1 MDFGGGL
8 RASNGGS
15 DGFLAKF
22 SGSSGSHIWSR
33 MVGGPGN
40 EDLAGVAV
48 DASGNGVFVGS
59 FSQSITIDG
68 FTFSAPSSTA
78 MLVARFD
85 STGHVIW
92 GKAIGGVSSTGGS
105 IGPKAVAVDS
115 SGNIAI
121 TGVAS
126 GEADFGNGQ
135 IGAGTG
141 DIFIAKY

>member
-22 SGSSGSHIWSR
+22 SGSSGSHVWSR
-33 MVGGPGN
+33 IVGGPGN

-68 FTFSAPSSTA
+68 FTFYAPSSTA

-85 STGHVIW
+85 STGRVIW
-92 GKAIGGVSSTGGS
+92 GKAIGGVSSTRGS
-105 IGPKAVAVDS
+105 ICPQAMGEERHGEQRVTRS
-115 SGNIAI
+115 
-121 TGVAS
+121 AS
-126 GEADFGNGQ
+126 
-135 IGAGTG
+135 
-141 DIFIAKY
+141 